1 MKESFVSQEEN
12 DKLVKEIFIILGY
25 CSITLVIVLLL
36 LWGYNTSDNNKFL
49 FIMIYSTIIILYCI
63 VVISLIVMDKKN
75 YDITSYFIIFGST
88 IFTIFMAFFIAIFSV
103 YKYLNIPS
111 TKLPSN
117 EKIIDYTYK

>member
-49 FIMIYSTIIILYCI
+49 FILIYSTIIILYCI

-88 IFTIFMAFFIAIFSV
+88 IFTIFMAFFIAMFSV

-111 TKLPSN
+111 LKQLNS
-117 EKIIDYTYK
+117 EQIIDYTYK

>member
-88 IFTIFMAFFIAIFSV
+88 IFTIFMAFFIAMFSV

-111 TKLPSN
+111 INLQSS